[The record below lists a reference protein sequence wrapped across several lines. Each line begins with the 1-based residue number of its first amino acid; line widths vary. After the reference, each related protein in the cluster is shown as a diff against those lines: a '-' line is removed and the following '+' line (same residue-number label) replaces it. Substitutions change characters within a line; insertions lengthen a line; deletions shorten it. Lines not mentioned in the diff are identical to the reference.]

1 MTGKSSFS
9 NANSYQEIGE
19 FWDEH
24 DATEF
29 GEQTEVE
36 FEVNIQT
43 QRRYYPIDRQLALK
57 IKQVAEERRYQRR
70 NFA

>member
-9 NANSYQEIGE
+9 NANSYQELGE

-29 GEQTEVE
+29 GEQTEVDE
-36 FEVNIQT
+36 W
-43 QRRYYPIDRQLALK
+43 DRTS
-57 IKQVAEERRYQRR
+57 VTV
-70 NFA
+70 